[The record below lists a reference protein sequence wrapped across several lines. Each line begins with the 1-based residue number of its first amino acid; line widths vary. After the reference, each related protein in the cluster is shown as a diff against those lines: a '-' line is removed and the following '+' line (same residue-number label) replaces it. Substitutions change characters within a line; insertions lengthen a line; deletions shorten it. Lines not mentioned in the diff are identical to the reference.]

1 METSAY
7 HLAQLNVGK
16 AVAPLDSEEMAEFM
30 AGLAPIN
37 ALADH
42 APGFVWRLKG
52 EDSDNATD
60 VRIEGVDLIFNL
72 SVWESRE
79 TLWDFAYRTA
89 HLDYLR
95 RRREWFVHAVQPIH
109 VMWWIPAGTIP
120 DLGDALRRLDLLR
133 EQGPGPDAFTFRDFY
148 ESPASSPGRSQ
159 LAGGKPV
166 G

>member
-1 METSAY
+1 MVTSVY

-16 AVAPLDSEEMAEFM
+16 AVAPLDSAVMADFM

-37 ALADH
+37 ALADR
-42 APGFVWRLKG
+42 APGFVWRIKG
-52 EDSDNATD
+52 EDPNQATD
-60 VRIEGVDLIFNL
+60 VRVEGVDLIFNL

-79 TLWDFAYRTA
+79 TLWDFAYRSA

-120 DLGDALRRLDLLR
+120 DLEDALRRLYLLR
-133 EQGPGPDAFTFRDFY
+133 EQGPGPEGFTFRDFY
-148 ESPASSPGRSQ
+148 DPPAPEKGQAEPVKAGR
-159 LAGGKPV
+159 
-166 G
+166 